1 MVVDGSK
8 QYKNYLKGKKMNK
21 FKEKNSQYL
30 GWTNRETWNVMLWIN
45 NTENLYFGVVDI
57 LKNTTYIPTYREVI
71 YILSLEDCQTGDGIP
86 YLNIELNYEEL
97 NSAIKSI
104 GGTL

>member
-1 MVVDGSK
+1 MTK
-8 QYKNYLKGKKMNK
+8 KRNKNPKK
-21 FKEKNSQYL
+21 YL

-57 LKNTTYIPTYREVI
+57 LKNLTYLPSYREVV
-71 YILSLEDCQTGDGIP
+71 YILNLEDCQTGDGVP

-97 NSAIKSI
+97 NNAIKNI
-104 GGTL
+104 KGTI